1 MPTANVNI
9 LAVFVAAMATFIL
22 GAVWYSPVLFGKQWV
37 EAHARL
43 SPLDGTAPLGVEV
56 GA

>member
-22 GAVWYSPVLFGKQWV
+22 GAVWYSPVLFGRQWV
-37 EAHARL
+37 
-43 SPLDGTAPLGVEV
+43 LDGTAPRGVEV